1 MSTPGAVPARE
12 GPGTPPGK
20 PPGPGRVQPIIFQE
34 PHQVDRL
41 RVFVNPP
48 IFHIG
53 QGKSP
58 TPIQLENQTGGLVKI
73 WLPNAEK
80 YLDPKPGTD
89 FLKPIDVADGDHL
102 DLVIKANPTQGH
114 YQYHVYCEVIK
125 DFAEGN
131 SPPVMHCP

>member
-1 MSTPGAVPARE
+1 MSTAGTKTARVA
-12 GPGTPPGK
+12 PGT
-20 PPGPGRVQPIIFQE
+20 VEPIIFQK
-34 PHQVDRL
+34 PHQVDRK

-58 TPIQLENQTGGLVKI
+58 TPIRLENKTGDVVKI

-80 YLDPKPGTD
+80 YLDLKPGDD
-89 FLKPIDVADGDHL
+89 FSKPIEVAKGGHFDIT
-102 DLVIKANPTQGH
+102 VKADPERGH
-114 YQYHVYCEVIK
+114 YQYHVYCEAIK

-131 SPPVMHCP
+131 SPPALHCP

>member
-1 MSTPGAVPARE
+1 MPTTGTATARE
-12 GPGTPPGK
+12 GPGTPPGT
-20 PPGPGRVQPIIFQE
+20 GPVQPIIFQE
-34 PHQVDRL
+34 PHQVDRK

-53 QGKSP
+53 KGKSP
-58 TPIQLENQTGGLVKI
+58 KPIRLENKTGGPVKI

-80 YLDPKPGTD
+80 YLNRRRPGTD
-89 FLKPIDVADGDHL
+89 FSKPIRIAKGKHL
-102 DLVIKANPTQGH
+102 DLMVKADPEEGY